1 MNFQHNKLYMTF
13 LDFHKNYIKR
23 TLTMKISTVLNI
35 LQIQPAKSW
44 NTIRLVSNLA
54 YVPTHQDPDE
64 EQLEALKQL
73 LNNQNNKPNK
83 VLVVTG
89 AGISTESGL
98 QDYRYILYFCKI
110 GFQSCTLKFK
120 MS

>member
-1 MNFQHNKLYMTF
+1 MKL
-13 LDFHKNYIKR
+13 
-23 TLTMKISTVLNI
+23 STVLNI

-44 NTIRLVSNLA
+44 NTIRLMSNLA

-73 LNNQNNKPNK
+73 LNSQNDKPNK

-98 QDYRYILYFCKI
+98 QDYRYYFFKI
-110 GFQSCTLKFK
+110 KFQSSALKFK
-120 MS
+120 NISGPKELVFMPDLTKDQQIT